1 MRKTAAALAFA
12 VLVGGFLIGGLQPAV
27 SQAPGNTT
35 LTYFDPRATDFEKQI
50 DEGRKGFS
58 AGDWAIIKD
67 RVFDPETC
75 NKAGEFLGRFTFV
88 KAAGRNDGYFL
99 VDAGI
104 LTPDGKLT
112 FYWPGRFTEFED
124 ASAQGAGGAVTGG
137 TGIYTGAGGTITVE
151 EDVQMCEK
159 TGAVITIELQP

>member
-1 MRKTAAALAFA
+1 MRRTAAALASA
-12 VLVGGFLIGGLQPAV
+12 VLVGGFLIAGLQPAV
-27 SQAPGNTT
+27 SQAPGNVT

-58 AGDWAIIKD
+58 AGDWSVIKD
-67 RVFDPETC
+67 RVFDPDTC
-75 NKAGEFLGRFTFV
+75 AKAGDFLGRFTFV
-88 KAAGRNDGYFL
+88 KAVGRNNGYFI
-99 VDAGI
+99 VDASV

-112 FYWPGRFTEFED
+112 VYWPGKFSEFESL
-124 ASAQGAGGAVTGG
+124 AAGGGGAITGG
-137 TGIYTGAGGTITVE
+137 TGIYAGAGGTITVE